1 MQSTTAVLEPA
12 PDTPLSPHAYQAF
25 HFSRHSGVAHTKRR
39 CRHGAQEKICAPLFA
54 PLRFSVL
61 FVRVIPAPCA
71 AHAMPSPSRSA
82 TPLCPPQRRDAT
94 LGGHCRP
101 RRAPIASHSK
111 RLLALVCLRRPG
123 RPLRR
128 VVRRGS
134 QRPRTRS
141 TRWSKARSLSTA
153 ASSLG
158 LSSRGSPH
166 WLVCRL
172 EPPPPWLEAHH
183 CPHTAVVSA
192 TVPSNSECLFDGSRR
207 PAPSRRRR
215 G

>member
-1 MQSTTAVLEPA
+1 MAWHTQNDDVATEHKKRYALRFSLRSASVCCLCA
-12 PDTPLSPHAYQAF
+12 LSPHPALRMPC
-25 HFSRHSGVAHTKRR
+25 HRPH
-39 CRHGAQEKICAPLFA
+39 APPPPFA
-54 PLRFSVL
+54 R
-61 FVRVIPAPCA
+61 
-71 AHAMPSPSRSA
+71 
-82 TPLCPPQRRDAT
+82 RRDAT
-94 LGGHCRP
+94 PPLVDTDCRP

-141 TRWSKARSLSTA
+141 TRRSKARSLSTA

-172 EPPPPWLEAHH
+172 EPPPPRLDAHH
-183 CPHTAVVSA
+183 CPHMAVVSA
-192 TVPSNSECLFDGSRR
+192 KCRQTARASSTG
-207 PAPSRRRR
+207 R
-215 G
+215 GALRL